1 MSAASAELLEGSSL
15 LRELVKG
22 LRVGE
27 ADAAVEVPDG
37 VLGARN
43 VEAKRAMAS

>member
-27 ADAAVEVPDG
+27 ADAAVDAPDG
-37 VLGARN
+37 VLAAPDLE
-43 VEAKRAMAS
+43 VQKVMAS

>member
-1 MSAASAELLEGSSL
+1 MEAASAELLEGSSL

-27 ADAAVEVPDG
+27 STAAIDVSDR
-37 VLGARN
+37 VLAAREL
-43 VEAKRAMAS
+43 EARREMVS

>member
-22 LRVGE
+22 LRVDEMKASSVSPEQQE
-27 ADAAVEVPDG
+27 AA
-37 VLGARN
+37 LRFT
-43 VEAKRAMAS
+43 AKRSKAS